1 MIDHLGA
8 QLTTN
13 YGYIISDSGL
23 IVEKSLFIGLLYISI
38 FYIITVDVSLALDVL
53 LRGGEA
59 RPGKIIG
66 LALHSSFRIEKVL
79 CCGIPYLHFIL
90 VNFPILRWLLFEVM

>member
-8 QLTTN
+8 HLTTS
-13 YGYIISDSGL
+13 YGDIIPDSGL
-23 IVEKSLFIGLLYISI
+23 IVEKSLFISLLYISI

-66 LALHSSFRIEKVL
+66 LAL
-79 CCGIPYLHFIL
+79 
-90 VNFPILRWLLFEVM
+90 